1 MEIPV
6 VGSAP
11 AEVLIHP
18 NPAHGRVHV
27 LSSSQMK
34 LIEIYDLFGRCLG
47 SASVSGS
54 QVVMDVLSLTPA
66 TYLLR
71 IHTDR
76 GLVTKKLMVY

>member
-1 MEIPV
+1 
-6 VGSAP
+6 
-11 AEVLIHP
+11 
-18 NPAHGRVHV
+18 
-27 LSSSQMK
+27 MK